1 MLRMFHPRTVEAQR
15 FATLN
20 SRQRPGH
27 RHQRLFLIAP
37 KFSNAKV
44 TFLVEEDNSLQD
56 PDEFRFGRRKTPVGN
71 AVRHYPL
78 LFPAAPL
85 LQGDSSQSMRVPV
98 FVWLHCT
105 PEVQSAA

>member
-20 SRQRPGH
+20 SRQRSGH

-44 TFLVEEDNSLQD
+44 IFLVEEDNSLQD

-85 LQGDSSQSMRVPV
+85 LQGEFSKPSQ
-98 FVWLHCT
+98 T
-105 PEVQSAA
+105 PPF